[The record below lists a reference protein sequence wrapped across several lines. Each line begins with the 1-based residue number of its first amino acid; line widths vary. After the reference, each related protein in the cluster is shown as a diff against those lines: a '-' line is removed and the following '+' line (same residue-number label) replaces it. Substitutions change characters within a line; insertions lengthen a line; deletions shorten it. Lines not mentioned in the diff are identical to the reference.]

1 MTDLLI
7 QNARVLQIE
16 NEQVNILDK
25 HDILVT
31 GNRIEA
37 IQPTGQVDSS
47 HFKQVIDAKGQVAM
61 PGFINTHAHVSMVLW
76 RGMAEDV
83 NIYDWFNHYIWP
95 LENNLIA
102 DDVYWG
108 MQLGLMEM
116 IEAGITSVADHYFH
130 MDEVAKAVEKAGTR
144 ALLGWAMFS
153 DGGREQIEQTGEF
166 VKRWQNGANGRIRTM
181 LAPHAPYTCDDDFL
195 RASAKKAQELD
206 VGIHIHVAET
216 HDQTQQSLDSRGITP
231 VKVLYETGILDNPT
245 ILAHAIG
252 TTPDDIEILA
262 DAQTGIA
269 QCPKTY
275 MKLGMGF
282 APLTDYR
289 KAGIPIGLGTDGA
302 MSNNTLDL
310 WEAMRLTAMGQKQLT
325 GVPENLTI
333 AEALTIATQESAQV
347 YGQPDDLGKLAV
359 GKLADI
365 ILVEMS
371 GLHHQPL
378 HSIPASLVYNTRAG
392 DVQTVIVDGD
402 LIMKDRRHLTL
413 DKDEILGNIQERLPR
428 LTQRNLDQRIQ
439 TYEP

>member
-1 MTDLLI
+1 MSDLLI
-7 QNARVLQIE
+7 HNARVLQID
-16 NEQVNILDK
+16 NEEVNILDN
-25 HDILVT
+25 HDILVN

-83 NIYDWFNHYIWP
+83 NIYDWFNQYIWP
-95 LENNLIA
+95 LENNLTA

-116 IEAGITSVADHYFH
+116 IEAGITSVADHYFY
-130 MDEVAKAVEKAGTR
+130 MDEAAKAVDKAGTR

-153 DGGREQIEQTGEF
+153 DGGMEQIEQTGEF
-166 VKRWQNGANGRIRTM
+166 IKRWQNGANGRIRTM
-181 LAPHAPYTCDDDFL
+181 LAPHAPYTCNDDFL
-195 RASAKKAQELD
+195 KASAQKAQELD

-216 HDQTQQSLDSRGITP
+216 YDQTQQSLESRGITP
-231 VKVLYETGILDNPT
+231 VNVLYETGILDNPT
-245 ILAHAIG
+245 ILAHVIG
-252 TTPDDIEILA
+252 ATPDDIELLA
-262 DAQTGIA
+262 DAHTGIA

-310 WEAMRLTAMGQKQLT
+310 WESMRLTAMGQKQLT

-333 AEALTIATQESAQV
+333 TEALTIATKESAQV
-347 YGQPDDLGKLAV
+347 YGQPNDLGDLAV

-365 ILVEMS
+365 ILVDVS
-371 GLHHQPL
+371 GLHHQPP
-378 HSIPASLVYNTRAG
+378 HSIPTSLVYNTRAS
-392 DVQTVIVDGD
+392 DVQTVIVDGEI
-402 LIMKDRRHLTL
+402 IMQDRLHLTL

-428 LTQRNLDQRIQ
+428 LSQRNLDERIQ